1 MKIHEY
7 QAKAILAEHGVPVP
21 RGHAVSTLAEVRKVA
36 TALGGKVVIKA
47 QIHAGG
53 RGKGRV
59 VAAPSGAARMYA
71 RLESDPTT
79 TEGAIRGPRVGGVR
93 LAGDPERALAEARK
107 VLGKVLVT
115 HQTGPEG
122 RKVRRL
128 LIEEQS
134 AIAAEYYAAVL
145 IDGALGAAVVIAS
158 AEGGQAIEEV
168 AARNPKAILRTPIDP
183 VEGFPPYQAR
193 HLAKRLKMPDP
204 TLFQAGQLLSGLYA
218 TFIATE
224 ASLVEVNPFV
234 VTANNRVLAVDAK
247 ITFDDSAAFR
257 QPHESLRDRDEEDP
271 VEIRAEAAGIGS
283 YIKLGGTIGCM
294 VNGAGLAM
302 ATMDSIKLAGGEP
315 ANFLDIGTVN
325 QVERVVEALRII
337 NADPD
342 VNAILINIFGGMAR
356 VDIIAEGIVAAHR
369 LLRIK
374 HPVVVRLAGSNV
386 QEGRQ
391 ILARSGLDLINATDL
406 GDAARKAARAAAP
419 A

>member
-1 MKIHEY
+1 
-7 QAKAILAEHGVPVP
+7 
-21 RGHAVSTLAEVRKVA
+21 
-36 TALGGKVVIKA
+36 
-47 QIHAGG
+47 
-53 RGKGRV
+53 
-59 VAAPSGAARMYA
+59 MYA

-79 TEGAIRGPRVGGVR
+79 TEGAIQGPRVGGVR

-218 TFIATE
+218 AFIATE